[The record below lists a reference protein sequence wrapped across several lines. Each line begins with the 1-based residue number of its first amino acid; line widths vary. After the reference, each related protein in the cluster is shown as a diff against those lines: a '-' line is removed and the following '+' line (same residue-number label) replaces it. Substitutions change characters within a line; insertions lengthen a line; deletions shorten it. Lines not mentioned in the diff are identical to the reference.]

1 MIHIANDKGSA
12 ELKPLFDQLGQPN
25 KLAEI
30 RYGDFTFIGNGP
42 NGKLARIA
50 VERKTW
56 PDFISS
62 TDSNRFNGDQLA
74 GLIEHYDDV
83 YLYIEGE
90 ARCNPDT
97 NMFEYKHHGMWTT
110 GYARAKPWTA
120 IKNMITTFE
129 HCSAKEKW
137 GIKIDYPLNMLETAR
152 NVSTL
157 YQWYNS
163 KAWDEHNSHKRV
175 KELTFNVAR
184 AGKIIRV
191 ARALGLGHIAAEK
204 AEKAFGSVKEMVNCK
219 PDDWIWKG
227 VVGTKAQATR
237 LWNMCN

>member
-1 MIHIANDKGSA
+1 MIRIANDKGSA
-12 ELKPLFDQLGQPN
+12 ELKPLFDKLGQPN
-25 KLAEI
+25 RLAEI
-30 RYGDFTFIGNGP
+30 RYGDFVFEGNGP
-42 NGKLARIA
+42 NGTLAKIA
-50 VERKTW
+50 IERKTW

-74 GLIEHYDDV
+74 GLIENYDTV

-90 ARCNPDT
+90 SRCNPDT
-97 NMFEYKHHGMWTT
+97 FMFEYKSGGMWTT
-110 GYARAKPWTA
+110 GYSRAKPWTA

-129 HCSAKEKW
+129 HC
-137 GIKIDYPLNMLETAR
+137 GIKVDYPLNPLETAR
-152 NVSTL
+152 NTGTL

-163 KAWDEHNSHKRV
+163 KSWDEHNSHKRV
-175 KELTFNVAR
+175 KELKFNVAR

-204 AEKAFGSVKEMVNCK
+204 AEKVFTSVREMVNIDR
-219 PDDWIWKG
+219 DDWIRKG
-227 VVGTKAQATR
+227 IVSTRVQATR